1 MKVAGRASFL
11 LFCIFMLRPVYFH
24 SINSSFEKSSRIDS
38 LRDKEKIN
46 MGNPVCVVKNVIP
59 RRGYIL
65 LTFEDEKQCIY
76 DFLPDLSRPI
86 FRKHQLKGREIIV
99 MEGARSDGQWIIVE

>member
-1 MKVAGRASFL
+1 MLHKDEL
-11 LFCIFMLRPVYFH
+11 LVNWEFARKDQSLF
-24 SINSSFEKSSRIDS
+24 RIDS

-86 FRKHQLKGREIIV
+86 FRKHQLKDREIIV